1 MSSIQNERLLE
12 TLFEE
17 VCEEFP
23 NNTEDENTT
32 IPYQRFEDASK

>member
-23 NNTEDENTT
+23 NNTEDENTA
-32 IPYQRFEDASK
+32 IAYQRFEDASR